1 MQKQMDEPRIERA
14 GHGYY
19 LDGRPAELYTSED
32 VEDANRVERQANSDA
47 MGAVEQAGFV
57 KYPLFT
63 WNVNGENIEKEAW
76 IHPDFEPS
84 VSVGFEERHEMK
96 FNIYIPSYQR
106 AGTAGTMKMLDEFGI
121 KNYYICIDATQFQ
134 TYRQAYPEHR
144 LVIRDTSFRD
154 PDMLY
159 TVSAARHPMTMAGTA
174 PLYNFILALSRSMGE
189 THFWTHDDDILGMA
203 VKALRADR
211 VSERTEDYASRN
223 FHRVS
228 TVHPRHD
235 FDLKT
240 FMADIED
247 IVVKTRNPGFAG
259 LEKFGMTFTDPT
271 MVRLGTRVFSY
282 YLSRV
287 ETQIAHYGRQ
297 NNDIVT
303 SLEFEK
309 RGLVNMLF
317 KGLGYNSVPT
327 QGGGGQTDLYEKWG
341 TLDKTRVVVRAHPAR
356 ATVIDKYSRIHHNT
370 DFNDLPKRVVGLP
383 MEEDETEL

>member
-1 MQKQMDEPRIERA
+1 MDEPGIERA

-19 LDGRPAELYTSED
+19 FDGRPAELYTVEA
-32 VEDANRVERQANSDA
+32 VEDANRAERQANAEAMSD
-47 MGAVEQAGFV
+47 VEQAGFV
-57 KYPLFT
+57 RYPLFT
-63 WNVNGENIEKEAW
+63 WNVNGEDVEKEAW

-84 VSVGFEERHEMK
+84 VSVGFEERHKMQ

-121 KNYYICIDATQFQ
+121 KNYYICIDATQFEA
-134 TYRQAYPEHR
+134 YRKAYPEQR

-211 VSERTEDYASRN
+211 LSERTKDYASRN

-228 TVHPRHD
+228 KVQPRHD
-235 FDLKT
+235 FDLKA
-240 FMADIED
+240 FMARIED
-247 IVVKTRNPGFAG
+247 IVVKVRNPGFAG
-259 LEKFGMTFTDPT
+259 LEKFGMAFTDPT

-287 ETQIAHYGRQ
+287 DTQIAHYGRQ

-303 SLEFEK
+303 SLELEK
-309 RGLVNMLF
+309 RGLVSMLF

-370 DFNDLPKRVVGLP
+370 DFNDLPKRVVGFP
-383 MEEDETEL
+383 RDENDA

>member
-1 MQKQMDEPRIERA
+1 MNQIGIERA
-14 GHGYY
+14 GQGYY
-19 LDGRPAELYTSED
+19 MDGRPAELYSPEA
-32 VEDANRVERQANSDA
+32 VEEANYAERQANAAA
-47 MGAVEQAGFV
+47 MSAVKQEGFIR
-57 KYPLFT
+57 YPLFT
-63 WNVNGENIEKEAW
+63 WNVNGEPVEKEAW
-76 IHPDFEPS
+76 VHPEFEPS
-84 VSVGFEERHEMK
+84 VSTGFEARHQMQ

-106 AGTAGTMKMLDEFGI
+106 AGSAGTMKMLDEFGI
-121 KNYYICIDATQFQ
+121 QNYYICIDPTQFEA
-134 TYRQAYPEHR
+134 YKRAYPKQR
-144 LVIRDTSFRD
+144 LVIRDISFRN

-159 TVSAARHPMTMAGTA
+159 AVSGARHPMTMAGTA

-211 VSERTEDYASRN
+211 AREKTEKYDARN

-228 TVHPRHD
+228 KVQPRHD
-235 FDLKT
+235 LDLKG
-240 FMADIED
+240 FMARIED
-247 IVVKTRNPGFAG
+247 IIVKARNPGFAG
-259 LEKFGMTFTDPT
+259 LEKFGMTFSDPT

-287 ETQIAHYGRQ
+287 DTQIAHYGRQ

-309 RGLVNMLF
+309 QGLVNVLF

-327 QGGGGQTDLYEKWG
+327 QGGGGQSDMYAQWG

-383 MEEDETEL
+383 FDEDDAQAEKQ